1 MVTPALQLRD
11 LRCVRGDRTVFGGLD
26 LDVPEGR
33 LLRVTGPN
41 GVGKTSLLRMICG
54 LLLPARGEV
63 LWHGQRIR
71 SMREDFHRQLAYLGH
86 AAALK
91 DDLTA
96 TENVQASA
104 RLAGLDPD
112 TAEVERALASS
123 GLQGHR
129 GLPVRNLSQGQRRRV
144 ALARLVLAK
153 ANRLWVLD
161 EPFSALDTAASAWLI
176 QLVIAHVSR
185 GAIVVLTTH
194 DEGLAWPDAL
204 PRMELAL

>member
-1 MVTPALQLRD
+1 MVTPTLQFRD
-11 LRCVRGDRTVFGGLD
+11 LRCVRGDRAVFGGLD
-26 LDVPEGR
+26 LDIPEGR

-63 LWHGQRIR
+63 LWHGQRICA
-71 SMREDFHRQLAYLGH
+71 MREDFHRQLAYLGH

-96 TENVQASA
+96 SENVLAAA
-104 RLAGLDPD
+104 RLSGLDPD
-112 TAEVERALASS
+112 AAEVELALASS
-123 GLQGHR
+123 GLRGHT
-129 GLPVRNLSQGQRRRV
+129 GLLVRNLSQGQRRRV

-153 ANRLWVLD
+153 TNRLWVLD
-161 EPFSALDTAASAWLI
+161 EPFNALDAAASAWLI
-176 QLVIAHVSR
+176 QLVIAQVRR

-194 DEGLAWPDAL
+194 DAGLAWPDAL
-204 PRMELAL
+204 PQMELAL